1 VQRHWVVVLA
11 TVFGLAPVQARDAGL
26 PVGVLLTTSP
36 DLPPGARQVLI
47 DEAGAIW
54 RRAGVRLTW
63 ADGDT
68 EDAIHHIRVLVVH
81 RNTATHDGTWPV
93 GELVSTRSTGRR
105 SPPASVPV
113 AFVSLEGA
121 RQVLATA
128 ALGPE
133 PERLAQ
139 HRLGVVLGRAVAHEI
154 GHVLLGTPSHA
165 ASGLMRARIDA
176 VSFADLRAGGFFL
189 DREAATWFRAIWAS
203 PGARGVAHPRFSYP
217 TR

>member
-1 VQRHWVVVLA
+1 VRRHCAVALASVL
-11 TVFGLAPVQARDAGL
+11 GLAPVQARDTGL
-26 PVGVLLTTSP
+26 PVGVLLTTAP
-36 DLPPGARQVLI
+36 DLPPAARQALI

-63 ADGDT
+63 TSGHT
-68 EDAIHHIRVLVVH
+68 ENAIHRLRVLVVH
-81 RNTATHDGTWPV
+81 RHTAIHDGAWPV
-93 GELVSTRSTGRR
+93 GELVPTRRASQQST
-105 SPPASVPV
+105 PASMPV

-128 ALGPE
+128 GAGYE

-139 HRLGVVLGRAVAHEI
+139 HRLGIVLGRAVAHEI
-154 GHVLLGTPSHA
+154 GHFLLGTPSHA

-189 DREAATWFRAIWAS
+189 DRDAATWLRAGAAQNL
-203 PGARGVAHPRFSYP
+203 PGEAGPRFSYP
-217 TR
+217 TH